1 MRTPNPQ
8 GQRAA
13 RGTPPDMDDRP
24 TIGRAMLVK
33 QSATLDSSFWVN
45 VQRSGLLASL
55 LARYR
60 LTYPPAVA
68 AELSERFASG
78 REFWRLVRAG
88 ELDEVSPTRENVR
101 QFGPGERQ
109 ALNVAL
115 EHRDWVLFIDDRR
128 PFEEAIRL
136 GLQAISSPALV
147 VLLAREGAMSTEE
160 ALATLAR
167 LAALGRL
174 SPRLIDAASA
184 ALQQLEE
191 GGS

>member
-1 MRTPNPQ
+1 
-8 GQRAA
+8 
-13 RGTPPDMDDRP
+13 
-24 TIGRAMLVK
+24 MLVK

>member
-1 MRTPNPQ
+1 
-8 GQRAA
+8 
-13 RGTPPDMDDRP
+13 
-24 TIGRAMLVK
+24 MLVK

-45 VQRSGLLASL
+45 VQRTGLLPYL

-60 LTYPPAVA
+60 VTYPPAVA
-68 AELSERFASG
+68 VELSERFASG

-88 ELDEVSPTRENVR
+88 ELDEVAPTRETMR

-115 EHRDWVLFIDDRR
+115 DHPDWVLFIDDRR

-147 VLLAREGAMSTEE
+147 VLLARDGAMSATD
-160 ALATLAR
+160 ALAMLAR
-167 LAALGRL
+167 LAGLGRL
-174 SPRLIDAASA
+174 SPRLIDAATA
-184 ALQQLEE
+184 ALQQLQE
-191 GGS
+191 GAS